1 MRIFQSVTQK
11 FVYVSLVLFTI
22 PIILP
27 AQTLSQILATQT
39 ERTLIAQESQVRVD
53 KVATQT
59 RSMEDQYRATL
70 KEIDG
75 LLIYNKLLEL
85 QIENQER
92 VKVDLEQ
99 SIANVAIVNRQ
110 IVPVMT
116 RMIDSLDQFIVLDVP
131 FLNKERTDRVNGL
144 KIYNKLLELQIEN
157 QERVKIDLEQSIAN
171 VAIVNR
177 QIVPVMTRM
186 IDSLEQFIALDV
198 PFLNQE
204 RTDRVE
210 GLKELMSRQ
219 DVTVAEK
226 FRKVTEAYQIE
237 NDYGRTIET
246 YKDTLDV
253 DGAILE
259 LDFLR
264 IGRISLMYQSVDG
277 KISGVWNQKT
287 QSWEDAS
294 NQRNQIKLGLSIAKK
309 QVPPDLVILPV
320 DSPEAA

>member
-1 MRIFQSVTQK
+1 MRIFQGATTIVC
-11 FVYVSLVLFTI
+11 VSLMLISI
-22 PIILP
+22 PMILP
-27 AQTLSQILATQT
+27 AQVLSQILETQT

-53 KVATQT
+53 KVVTQT
-59 RSMEDQYRATL
+59 RSMEDQYRANL
-70 KEIDG
+70 KEID
-75 LLIYNKLLEL
+75 
-85 QIENQER
+85 
-92 VKVDLEQ
+92 
-99 SIANVAIVNRQ
+99 
-110 IVPVMT
+110 
-116 RMIDSLDQFIVLDVP
+116 
-131 FLNKERTDRVNGL
+131 GL

-157 QERVKIDLEQSIAN
+157 QERVKVDLEQSIAN

-210 GLKELMSRQ
+210 SLKELMSRQ

-264 IGRISLMYQSVDG
+264 IGRIALLYQSVDG
-277 KISGVWNQKT
+277 KISGVWNQDT
-287 QSWEDAS
+287 QSWDDAS
-294 NQRNQIKLGLSIAKK
+294 SQRNQIKLGLSIAKK

>member
-1 MRIFQSVTQK
+1 M
-11 FVYVSLVLFTI
+11 
-22 PIILP
+22 ILP
-27 AQTLSQILATQT
+27 AQVLSQILETQT
-39 ERTLIAQESQVRVD
+39 ERTLKAQESQVRVD
-53 KVATQT
+53 KVVTQT
-59 RSMEDQYRATL
+59 RSMEDQYRANL

-75 LLIYNKLLEL
+75 LRIYNKLLEL

-116 RMIDSLDQFIVLDVP
+116 RMIDSL
-131 FLNKERTDRVNGL
+131 
-144 KIYNKLLELQIEN
+144 
-157 QERVKIDLEQSIAN
+157 
-171 VAIVNR
+171 
-177 QIVPVMTRM
+177 
-186 IDSLEQFIALDV
+186 EQFISLDV

-210 GLKELMSRQ
+210 ALKELMSRQ

-246 YKDTLDV
+246 YKDTLDL

-264 IGRISLMYQSVDG
+264 IGRIALMYQSVDG
-277 KISGVWNQKT
+277 KISGVWNQDT
-287 QSWEDAS
+287 QSWDDAS
-294 NQRNQIKLGLSIAKK
+294 SQRNQIKLGLSIAKK

>member
-1 MRIFQSVTQK
+1 M
-11 FVYVSLVLFTI
+11 
-22 PIILP
+22 ILP
-27 AQTLSQILATQT
+27 AQVLSQILETQT

-53 KVATQT
+53 KVVTQT
-59 RSMEDQYRATL
+59 RSMEDQYRANL

-75 LLIYNKLLEL
+75 LRIYNKLLEL

-116 RMIDSLDQFIVLDVP
+116 RMIDSL
-131 FLNKERTDRVNGL
+131 
-144 KIYNKLLELQIEN
+144 
-157 QERVKIDLEQSIAN
+157 
-171 VAIVNR
+171 
-177 QIVPVMTRM
+177 
-186 IDSLEQFIALDV
+186 EQFISLDV

-210 GLKELMSRQ
+210 ALKELMSRQ

-246 YKDTLDV
+246 YKDTLDL

-264 IGRISLMYQSVDG
+264 IGRIALMYQSVDG
-277 KISGVWNQKT
+277 KISGVWNQDT
-287 QSWEDAS
+287 QSWDDAS
-294 NQRNQIKLGLSIAKK
+294 SQRNQIKLGLSIAKK

>member
-1 MRIFQSVTQK
+1 M
-11 FVYVSLVLFTI
+11 
-22 PIILP
+22 ILP
-27 AQTLSQILATQT
+27 AQTLSQILGTQT

-53 KVATQT
+53 KVVTQT
-59 RSMEDQYRATL
+59 RTMEDQYRAIL

-116 RMIDSLDQFIVLDVP
+116 RMIDSL
-131 FLNKERTDRVNGL
+131 
-144 KIYNKLLELQIEN
+144 
-157 QERVKIDLEQSIAN
+157 
-171 VAIVNR
+171 
-177 QIVPVMTRM
+177 
-186 IDSLEQFIALDV
+186 EQFISLDV

-204 RTDRVE
+204 RTDRVQ
-210 GLKELMSRQ
+210 GLKDLMSRQ

-246 YKDTLDV
+246 YKDTLEV
-253 DGAILE
+253 DGAFLE

-264 IGRISLMYQSVDG
+264 IGRIALMYQSVDG
-277 KISGVWNQKT
+277 KVSGVWNQEN

-294 NQRNQIKLGLSIAKK
+294 DQRNQIKLGLSIAKK

>member
-1 MRIFQSVTQK
+1 M
-11 FVYVSLVLFTI
+11 
-22 PIILP
+22 ILP
-27 AQTLSQILATQT
+27 AQVLSQILETQT

-53 KVATQT
+53 KVVTQT
-59 RSMEDQYRATL
+59 RSMEDQYRANL

-75 LLIYNKLLEL
+75 LRIYNKLLEL

-116 RMIDSLDQFIVLDVP
+116 RMIDSL
-131 FLNKERTDRVNGL
+131 
-144 KIYNKLLELQIEN
+144 
-157 QERVKIDLEQSIAN
+157 
-171 VAIVNR
+171 
-177 QIVPVMTRM
+177 
-186 IDSLEQFIALDV
+186 EQFISLDV

-210 GLKELMSRQ
+210 DLKELMSRQ

-246 YKDTLDV
+246 YKDTLDL

-264 IGRISLMYQSVDG
+264 IGRIALMYQSVDG
-277 KISGVWNQKT
+277 KISGAWNQDT
-287 QSWEDAS
+287 QSWDDAS
-294 NQRNQIKLGLSIAKK
+294 SQRNQIKLGLRIAKK

>member
-1 MRIFQSVTQK
+1 M
-11 FVYVSLVLFTI
+11 
-22 PIILP
+22 ILP
-27 AQTLSQILATQT
+27 AQVLSQILETQT
-39 ERTLIAQESQVRVD
+39 ERTLKAQESQVRVD
-53 KVATQT
+53 KVVTQT
-59 RSMEDQYRATL
+59 RTMEDQFRANL

-75 LLIYNKLLEL
+75 LRIYNKLLEL
-85 QIENQER
+85 QVENQER
-92 VKVDLEQ
+92 VKV
-99 SIANVAIVNRQ
+99 
-110 IVPVMT
+110 
-116 RMIDSLDQFIVLDVP
+116 
-131 FLNKERTDRVNGL
+131 
-144 KIYNKLLELQIEN
+144 
-157 QERVKIDLEQSIAN
+157 DLEQSIAN

-210 GLKELMSRQ
+210 ALKELMSRQ

-246 YKDTLDV
+246 YKDTLDL

-264 IGRISLMYQSVDG
+264 IGRIALMYQSVDG
-277 KISGVWNQKT
+277 KISGVWNQDT
-287 QSWEDAS
+287 QSWDDAS
-294 NQRNQIKLGLSIAKK
+294 SQRNQIKLGLNIAKK

>member
-1 MRIFQSVTQK
+1 
-11 FVYVSLVLFTI
+11 
-22 PIILP
+22 
-27 AQTLSQILATQT
+27 
-39 ERTLIAQESQVRVD
+39 
-53 KVATQT
+53 
-59 RSMEDQYRATL
+59 
-70 KEIDG
+70 
-75 LLIYNKLLEL
+75 LEL

-116 RMIDSLDQFIVLDVP
+116 RMIDSL
-131 FLNKERTDRVNGL
+131 
-144 KIYNKLLELQIEN
+144 
-157 QERVKIDLEQSIAN
+157 
-171 VAIVNR
+171 
-177 QIVPVMTRM
+177 
-186 IDSLEQFIALDV
+186 EQFISLDV

-210 GLKELMSRQ
+210 ALKELMSRQ

-246 YKDTLDV
+246 YKDTLDL

-264 IGRISLMYQSVDG
+264 IGRIALLYQSVDG
-277 KISGVWNQKT
+277 KISGVWNQDT
-287 QSWEDAS
+287 QSWDDAS
-294 NQRNQIKLGLSIAKK
+294 SQRNQIKLGLSIAKK

>member
-1 MRIFQSVTQK
+1 MRIFQGATTIVC
-11 FVYVSLVLFTI
+11 VSLMLISI
-22 PIILP
+22 PMILP
-27 AQTLSQILATQT
+27 AQVLSQILETQT
-39 ERTLIAQESQVRVD
+39 ERTLKAQESQVRVD
-53 KVATQT
+53 KVVTQT
-59 RSMEDQYRATL
+59 RTMEDQFRANL

-75 LLIYNKLLEL
+75 LRIYNKLLEL
-85 QIENQER
+85 QVENQER
-92 VKVDLEQ
+92 VKVDLE
-99 SIANVAIVNRQ
+99 
-110 IVPVMT
+110 
-116 RMIDSLDQFIVLDVP
+116 
-131 FLNKERTDRVNGL
+131 K
-144 KIYNKLLELQIEN
+144 
-157 QERVKIDLEQSIAN
+157 SIAN

-210 GLKELMSRQ
+210 ALKELMSRQ

-246 YKDTLDV
+246 YKDTLDL

-264 IGRISLMYQSVDG
+264 IGRIALMYQSVDG
-277 KISGVWNQKT
+277 KISGVWNQDT
-287 QSWEDAS
+287 QSWDDAS
-294 NQRNQIKLGLSIAKK
+294 SQRNQIKLGLSIAKK

>member
-1 MRIFQSVTQK
+1 MRIFQGAITIVC
-11 FVYVSLVLFTI
+11 VSLMLISI
-22 PIILP
+22 PMILP
-27 AQTLSQILATQT
+27 AQVLSQILETQT
-39 ERTLIAQESQVRVD
+39 ERTLKAQESQVRVD
-53 KVATQT
+53 KVVTQT
-59 RSMEDQYRATL
+59 RTMEDQFRANL

-75 LLIYNKLLEL
+75 LRIYNKLLEL

-92 VKVDLEQ
+92 VKV
-99 SIANVAIVNRQ
+99 
-110 IVPVMT
+110 
-116 RMIDSLDQFIVLDVP
+116 
-131 FLNKERTDRVNGL
+131 
-144 KIYNKLLELQIEN
+144 
-157 QERVKIDLEQSIAN
+157 DLEQSIAN

-210 GLKELMSRQ
+210 ALKELMSRQ

-246 YKDTLDV
+246 YKDTLDL

-264 IGRISLMYQSVDG
+264 IGRIALMYQSVDG
-277 KISGVWNQKT
+277 KISGVWNQDT
-287 QSWEDAS
+287 QSWDDAS
-294 NQRNQIKLGLSIAKK
+294 SQRNQIKLGLSIAKK

>member
-1 MRIFQSVTQK
+1 MRIFQGATTIVC
-11 FVYVSLVLFTI
+11 VSLMLISI
-22 PIILP
+22 PMILP
-27 AQTLSQILATQT
+27 AQVLSQILETQT
-39 ERTLIAQESQVRVD
+39 ERTLKAQESQVRVD
-53 KVATQT
+53 KVVTQT
-59 RSMEDQYRATL
+59 RSMEDQYRANL

-75 LLIYNKLLEL
+75 LRIYNKLLEL
-85 QIENQER
+85 QVENQER
-92 VKVDLEQ
+92 VKV
-99 SIANVAIVNRQ
+99 
-110 IVPVMT
+110 
-116 RMIDSLDQFIVLDVP
+116 
-131 FLNKERTDRVNGL
+131 
-144 KIYNKLLELQIEN
+144 
-157 QERVKIDLEQSIAN
+157 DLEQSIAN

-210 GLKELMSRQ
+210 ALKELMSRQ

-246 YKDTLDV
+246 YKDTLDL

-264 IGRISLMYQSVDG
+264 IGRIALMYQSVDG
-277 KISGVWNQKT
+277 KISGVWNQDT
-287 QSWEDAS
+287 QSWDDAS
-294 NQRNQIKLGLSIAKK
+294 SQRNQIKLGLSIAKK

>member
-11 FVYVSLVLFTI
+11 IVYVSLILFTI
-22 PIILP
+22 PMILT
-27 AQTLSQILATQT
+27 AQTLSQILGTQT

-53 KVATQT
+53 KVVTQT

-144 KIYNKLLELQIEN
+144 K
-157 QERVKIDLEQSIAN
+157 
-171 VAIVNR
+171 
-177 QIVPVMTRM
+177 
-186 IDSLEQFIALDV
+186 
-198 PFLNQE
+198 
-204 RTDRVE
+204 
-210 GLKELMSRQ
+210 ELMSRQ

-246 YKDTLDV
+246 YKDTLEV
-253 DGAILE
+253 DGAFLE

-264 IGRISLMYQSVDG
+264 IGRIALMYQSVDG
-277 KISGVWNQKT
+277 KRSGVWNQDT
-287 QSWEDAS
+287 QSWDDAS
-294 NQRNQIKLGLSIAKK
+294 DQRNQIKLGLSIAKK
-309 QVPPDLVILPV
+309 QVAPDLVILPV

>member
-1 MRIFQSVTQK
+1 M
-11 FVYVSLVLFTI
+11 
-22 PIILP
+22 ILP
-27 AQTLSQILATQT
+27 AQVLSQILETQT
-39 ERTLIAQESQVRVD
+39 ERTLKAQESQVRVD
-53 KVATQT
+53 KVVTQT
-59 RSMEDQYRATL
+59 RTMEDQFRANL

-75 LLIYNKLLEL
+75 LRIYNKLLEL
-85 QIENQER
+85 QVENQER
-92 VKVDLEQ
+92 VKVD
-99 SIANVAIVNRQ
+99 
-110 IVPVMT
+110 
-116 RMIDSLDQFIVLDVP
+116 F
-131 FLNKERTDRVNGL
+131 
-144 KIYNKLLELQIEN
+144 
-157 QERVKIDLEQSIAN
+157 EQSIAN

-210 GLKELMSRQ
+210 ALKELMSRQ

-246 YKDTLDV
+246 YKDTLDL

-264 IGRISLMYQSVDG
+264 IGRIALMYQSVDG
-277 KISGVWNQKT
+277 KISGVWNQDT
-287 QSWEDAS
+287 QSWDDAS
-294 NQRNQIKLGLSIAKK
+294 SQRNQIKLGLSIAKK

>member
-1 MRIFQSVTQK
+1 MT
-11 FVYVSLVLFTI
+11 
-22 PIILP
+22 LP
-27 AQTLSQILATQT
+27 AQILSQILETQT
-39 ERTLIAQESQVRVD
+39 ERTLKAQESQVRVD
-53 KVATQT
+53 KVVTQT
-59 RSMEDQYRATL
+59 RTMEDQFRANL

-75 LLIYNKLLEL
+75 LRIYNKLLEL
-85 QIENQER
+85 QVENQER
-92 VKVDLEQ
+92 VKV
-99 SIANVAIVNRQ
+99 
-110 IVPVMT
+110 
-116 RMIDSLDQFIVLDVP
+116 
-131 FLNKERTDRVNGL
+131 
-144 KIYNKLLELQIEN
+144 
-157 QERVKIDLEQSIAN
+157 DLEQSIAN

-210 GLKELMSRQ
+210 ALKELMSRQ

-246 YKDTLDV
+246 YKDTLDL

-264 IGRISLMYQSVDG
+264 IGRIALMYQSVDG
-277 KISGVWNQKT
+277 KISGVWNQDT
-287 QSWEDAS
+287 QSWDDAS
-294 NQRNQIKLGLSIAKK
+294 SQRNQIKLGLSIAKK

>member
-1 MRIFQSVTQK
+1 MRIFQGATTIVC
-11 FVYVSLVLFTI
+11 VSLMLISI
-22 PIILP
+22 PMILP
-27 AQTLSQILATQT
+27 AQVLSQILETQT
-39 ERTLIAQESQVRVD
+39 ERTLKAQESQVRVD
-53 KVATQT
+53 KVVTQT
-59 RSMEDQYRATL
+59 RSMEDQFRANL

-75 LLIYNKLLEL
+75 LRIYNKLLEL
-85 QIENQER
+85 QVENQER
-92 VKVDLEQ
+92 VKVDLE
-99 SIANVAIVNRQ
+99 
-110 IVPVMT
+110 
-116 RMIDSLDQFIVLDVP
+116 
-131 FLNKERTDRVNGL
+131 K
-144 KIYNKLLELQIEN
+144 
-157 QERVKIDLEQSIAN
+157 SIAN

-186 IDSLEQFIALDV
+186 IDSLEQFISLDV
-198 PFLNQE
+198 PFLSQE

-210 GLKELMSRQ
+210 ALKELMSRQ

-246 YKDTLDV
+246 YKDTLDL

-264 IGRISLMYQSVDG
+264 IGRIALMYQSVDG
-277 KISGVWNQKT
+277 KISGVWNQDT
-287 QSWEDAS
+287 QSWDDAS
-294 NQRNQIKLGLSIAKK
+294 SQRNQIKLGLSIAKK

>member
-1 MRIFQSVTQK
+1 MRIFQGATTIVC
-11 FVYVSLVLFTI
+11 VSLMLISI
-22 PIILP
+22 PMILP
-27 AQTLSQILATQT
+27 AQVLSQILETQT
-39 ERTLIAQESQVRVD
+39 ERTLKAQESQVRVD
-53 KVATQT
+53 KVVTQT
-59 RSMEDQYRATL
+59 RSMEDHYRANL

-75 LLIYNKLLEL
+75 LRIYNKLLEL

-92 VKVDLEQ
+92 VKV
-99 SIANVAIVNRQ
+99 
-110 IVPVMT
+110 
-116 RMIDSLDQFIVLDVP
+116 
-131 FLNKERTDRVNGL
+131 
-144 KIYNKLLELQIEN
+144 
-157 QERVKIDLEQSIAN
+157 DLEQSIAN

-210 GLKELMSRQ
+210 ALKELMSRQ

-246 YKDTLDV
+246 YKDTLDL

-264 IGRISLMYQSVDG
+264 IGRIALMYQSVDG
-277 KISGVWNQKT
+277 KISGVWNQDT
-287 QSWEDAS
+287 QSWDDAS
-294 NQRNQIKLGLSIAKK
+294 SQRNQIKLGLSIAKK

>member
-1 MRIFQSVTQK
+1 
-11 FVYVSLVLFTI
+11 
-22 PIILP
+22 
-27 AQTLSQILATQT
+27 
-39 ERTLIAQESQVRVD
+39 
-53 KVATQT
+53 
-59 RSMEDQYRATL
+59 MEDQYRAIL

-116 RMIDSLDQFIVLDVP
+116 RMIDSL
-131 FLNKERTDRVNGL
+131 
-144 KIYNKLLELQIEN
+144 
-157 QERVKIDLEQSIAN
+157 
-171 VAIVNR
+171 
-177 QIVPVMTRM
+177 
-186 IDSLEQFIALDV
+186 EQFISLDV

-204 RTDRVE
+204 RADRVQS
-210 GLKELMSRQ
+210 LKDLMSRQ

-237 NDYGRTIET
+237 NDYGRTIDT
-246 YKDTLDV
+246 YKDTLEV
-253 DGAILE
+253 DGAFLE

-277 KISGVWNQKT
+277 KVSGVWNQET

-294 NQRNQIKLGLSIAKK
+294 DQRNQIKLGLSIAKK

>member
-1 MRIFQSVTQK
+1 M
-11 FVYVSLVLFTI
+11 
-22 PIILP
+22 ILP
-27 AQTLSQILATQT
+27 AQTLSQILGTQT

-53 KVATQT
+53 KVVTQT

-144 KIYNKLLELQIEN
+144 K
-157 QERVKIDLEQSIAN
+157 
-171 VAIVNR
+171 
-177 QIVPVMTRM
+177 
-186 IDSLEQFIALDV
+186 
-198 PFLNQE
+198 
-204 RTDRVE
+204 
-210 GLKELMSRQ
+210 ELMSRQ

-246 YKDTLDV
+246 YKDTLEV
-253 DGAILE
+253 DGAFLE

-264 IGRISLMYQSVDG
+264 IGRIALMYQSVDG
-277 KISGVWNQKT
+277 KRSGVWNQDT
-287 QSWEDAS
+287 QSWDDAS
-294 NQRNQIKLGLSIAKK
+294 DQRNQIKLGLSIAKK
-309 QVPPDLVILPV
+309 QVAPDLVILPV

>member
-1 MRIFQSVTQK
+1 M
-11 FVYVSLVLFTI
+11 
-22 PIILP
+22 ILP
-27 AQTLSQILATQT
+27 AQVLSQILETQT

-53 KVATQT
+53 KVVTQT
-59 RSMEDQYRATL
+59 RSMEDQYRANL

-75 LLIYNKLLEL
+75 LRIYNKLLEL

-92 VKVDLEQ
+92 VKVDL
-99 SIANVAIVNRQ
+99 
-110 IVPVMT
+110 
-116 RMIDSLDQFIVLDVP
+116 D
-131 FLNKERTDRVNGL
+131 
-144 KIYNKLLELQIEN
+144 
-157 QERVKIDLEQSIAN
+157 QSIAN

-186 IDSLEQFIALDV
+186 IDSLEQFISLDV

-210 GLKELMSRQ
+210 ALKELMSRQ

-246 YKDTLDV
+246 YKDTLDL

-264 IGRISLMYQSVDG
+264 IGRIALMYQSVDG
-277 KISGVWNQKT
+277 KISGAWNQDT
-287 QSWEDAS
+287 QSWDDAS
-294 NQRNQIKLGLSIAKK
+294 SQRNQIKLGLRIAKK

-320 DSPEAA
+320 ASPEAA

>member
-11 FVYVSLVLFTI
+11 IVYVSLILFTI
-22 PIILP
+22 PMILP
-27 AQTLSQILATQT
+27 AQTLSQILGTQT

-53 KVATQT
+53 KVVTQT

-85 QIENQER
+85 QIQNQER

-144 KIYNKLLELQIEN
+144 K
-157 QERVKIDLEQSIAN
+157 
-171 VAIVNR
+171 
-177 QIVPVMTRM
+177 
-186 IDSLEQFIALDV
+186 
-198 PFLNQE
+198 
-204 RTDRVE
+204 
-210 GLKELMSRQ
+210 ELMSRQ

-246 YKDTLDV
+246 YKDTLEV
-253 DGAILE
+253 DGAFLE

-264 IGRISLMYQSVDG
+264 IGRIALMYQSVDG
-277 KISGVWNQKT
+277 KRSGVWNQDT
-287 QSWEDAS
+287 QSWDDAS
-294 NQRNQIKLGLSIAKK
+294 DQRNQIKLGLSIAKK
-309 QVPPDLVILPV
+309 QVAPDLVILPV

>member
-1 MRIFQSVTQK
+1 MRIFQGATTIVC
-11 FVYVSLVLFTI
+11 VSLMLISI
-22 PIILP
+22 PMILP
-27 AQTLSQILATQT
+27 AQVLSQILETQT

-53 KVATQT
+53 KVVTQT
-59 RSMEDQYRATL
+59 RSMEDQYRANL

-75 LLIYNKLLEL
+75 LRIYNKLLEL

-92 VKVDLEQ
+92 VKV
-99 SIANVAIVNRQ
+99 
-110 IVPVMT
+110 
-116 RMIDSLDQFIVLDVP
+116 
-131 FLNKERTDRVNGL
+131 
-144 KIYNKLLELQIEN
+144 
-157 QERVKIDLEQSIAN
+157 DLEQSIAN

-210 GLKELMSRQ
+210 ALKELMSRQ

-246 YKDTLDV
+246 YKDTLDL

-264 IGRISLMYQSVDG
+264 IGRIALMYQSVDG
-277 KISGVWNQKT
+277 KISGVWNQDT
-287 QSWEDAS
+287 QSWDDAS
-294 NQRNQIKLGLSIAKK
+294 SQRNQIKLGLSIAKK

>member
-1 MRIFQSVTQK
+1 MRIFQNVTQK
-11 FVYVSLVLFTI
+11 FVYVSLVLCTI

-144 KIYNKLLELQIEN
+144 K
-157 QERVKIDLEQSIAN
+157 
-171 VAIVNR
+171 
-177 QIVPVMTRM
+177 
-186 IDSLEQFIALDV
+186 
-198 PFLNQE
+198 
-204 RTDRVE
+204 
-210 GLKELMSRQ
+210 ELMSRQ

-246 YKDTLDV
+246 YKDTLEV
-253 DGAILE
+253 DGAFLE

-264 IGRISLMYQSVDG
+264 IGRIALMYQSVDG
-277 KISGVWNQKT
+277 KRSGVWNQDT
-287 QSWEDAS
+287 QSWDDAS
-294 NQRNQIKLGLSIAKK
+294 DQRNQIKLGLSIAKK
-309 QVPPDLVILPV
+309 QVAPDLVILPV

>member
-1 MRIFQSVTQK
+1 M
-11 FVYVSLVLFTI
+11 
-22 PIILP
+22 ILP
-27 AQTLSQILATQT
+27 AQVLSQILETQT

-53 KVATQT
+53 KVVTQT
-59 RSMEDQYRATL
+59 RSMEAQYRANL

-75 LLIYNKLLEL
+75 LRIYNKLLEL
-85 QIENQER
+85 QVENQER

-116 RMIDSLDQFIVLDVP
+116 RMIDSL
-131 FLNKERTDRVNGL
+131 
-144 KIYNKLLELQIEN
+144 
-157 QERVKIDLEQSIAN
+157 
-171 VAIVNR
+171 
-177 QIVPVMTRM
+177 
-186 IDSLEQFIALDV
+186 EQFISLDV

-210 GLKELMSRQ
+210 ALKELMSRQ

-246 YKDTLDV
+246 YKDTLDL

-264 IGRISLMYQSVDG
+264 IGRIALMYQSVDG
-277 KISGVWNQKT
+277 KISGVWNQDT
-287 QSWEDAS
+287 QSWDDAS
-294 NQRNQIKLGLSIAKK
+294 SQRNQIKLGLSIAKK